1 MLLKFTEVSTQQTIA
16 VNPSSITSVFFAPEG
31 EYKGKTVITIGQQ
44 PIILEGDFN
53 EVVGQIN
60 GELK

>member
-1 MLLKFTEVSTQQTIA
+1 MLLKFTEISTNQVIA
-16 VNPSSITSVFFAPEG
+16 INPSSITSVFFAPEG

-44 PIILEGDFN
+44 PIILVEDFN